1 MEDRML
7 MSRRGTVS
15 VGRSSIR
22 RDEDD
27 FMIMTNKCL
36 TVLTLELLTQA

>member
-1 MEDRML
+1 ML
-7 MSRRGTVS
+7 MSRSTVS
-15 VGRSSIR
+15 EGRSSIR